1 VGTRL
6 ELHDSLNKLERE
18 SRRFLGGRKIRGIAI
33 STFFAVGWTLVLNI
47 SSANAGI
54 FSASNFDDC
63 LIEGM
68 QDVGSDQVANM
79 VMGDCWRKFP
89 EGSHGQ
95 QESSGLFQFGP
106 TSWSDCI
113 LSYMPG
119 VESERA
125 AQGIAGACGRK
136 FPSRNRLEA
145 SDALESAAKER
156 VKNCV
161 MRYGKTTTSEVAA
174 LAIQGACRQQ

>member
-1 VGTRL
+1 
-6 ELHDSLNKLERE
+6 
-18 SRRFLGGRKIRGIAI
+18 
-33 STFFAVGWTLVLNI
+33 
-47 SSANAGI
+47 
-54 FSASNFDDC
+54 
-63 LIEGM
+63 M

-136 FPSRNRLEA
+136 FPSRNLLEA

-161 MRYGKTTTSEVAA
+161 MRYGKTTTSKVAA
-174 LAIQGACRQQ
+174 LAIQGHAVSSRHRSPICQTPIDLPCALYVLSAIKRVTRVL